1 MKVRIMSSIEYAMAV
16 EKWSEVFTE
25 LMGGSNNAAV
35 AVLAYYLP
43 GKSDFMTCPLCVS
56 AIKKLG
62 TMMRDDEAM
71 FAAAEDTGL
80 LAEAVAELFRMALDN
95 HGNWCALDEDI
106 KYMLENAQFRRFI
119 PFKYRFCAEKIMTE
133 NELLC
138 KDEDLWDKFTNELE
152 RKLNERKLI
161 GY

>member
-1 MKVRIMSSIEYAMAV
+1 MDVRVMSSVEYAMAV
-16 EKWSEVFTE
+16 EKWSAVFTE
-25 LMGGSNNAAV
+25 LMCGSNNAAV

-43 GKSDFMTCPLCVS
+43 GNSDFMTCPLGVS
-56 AIKKLG
+56 KFKKLG

-80 LAEAVAELFRMALDN
+80 LAEAVADLFRLALDN
-95 HGNWCALDEDI
+95 HGNWCAMDEDI
-106 KYMLENAQFRRFI
+106 KHMLENAQFRRYI
-119 PFKYRFCAEKIMTE
+119 PFKYRFCAEKIMAA

-138 KDEDLWDKFTNELE
+138 ADEELWDKCSNELE
-152 RKLNERKLI
+152 SKLSERKLI